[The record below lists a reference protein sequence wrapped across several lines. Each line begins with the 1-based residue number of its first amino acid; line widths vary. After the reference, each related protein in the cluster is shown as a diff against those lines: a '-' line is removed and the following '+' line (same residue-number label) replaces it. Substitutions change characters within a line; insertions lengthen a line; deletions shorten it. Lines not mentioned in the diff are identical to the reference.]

1 LITFVK
7 IYRIKTVLGKRGE
20 KMVSVFKN
28 LVIHLRRWMKFL
40 IILAIGLGIILF
52 VVFSTYKPMY
62 SVSLDGKFLGYTDNK
77 KELQDKINEYMKKGD
92 QSSNIAFVDIESL
105 PEYSFCLRK
114 KDSQV
119 DNDKILNDI
128 ISTGVTYY
136 KYYAILVN
144 SEEKYYVSTFQ
155 ECDNIIEQLK
165 EKDSENIDSISYIV
179 KYETGMQDFT
189 EPETV
194 VAELYVERPVIVE
207 ATPIYT
213 DVSSSGSVITGA
225 NISYSII
232 NLGSLSFINPISG
245 VITSRFG
252 VLSSIRSSYHT
263 GLDIGSSIGTPIA
276 AAESGVVEFSGWKSA
291 YGQMITIDHGDGIVT
306 YYAHCSALYKSV
318 GEYVEQGEIIA
329 AVGMTGNT
337 TGPHLHIEVR
347 KDGVAYDPIDYFDY

>member
-1 LITFVK
+1 
-7 IYRIKTVLGKRGE
+7 
-20 KMVSVFKN
+20 MVSVFKN
-28 LVIHLRRWMKFL
+28 VVIHLRRWMKFL

-52 VVFSTYKPMY
+52 IVFSTYKPMY
-62 SVSLDGKFLGYTDNK
+62 SVSLDGQFLGYTDNK

-92 QSSNIAFVDIESL
+92 QSNNIAFVDIEDL

-119 DNDKILNDI
+119 DNDKIFNDI
-128 ISTGVTYY
+128 VSTGITYY
-136 KYYAILVN
+136 KYYAIMVN

-165 EKDSENIDSISYIV
+165 QQDSDNIDSISYIV

-189 EPETV
+189 PVDTV
-194 VAELYVERPVIVE
+194 VAELYVEKPIIV

-213 DVSSSGSVITGA
+213 DTSSSGTVVTGA
-225 NISYSII
+225 NLSYSTIYLG
-232 NLGSLSFINPISG
+232 NLNFTNPIYG
-245 VITSRFG
+245 IVTSRFG
-252 VLSSIRSSYHT
+252 VASSIRSSYHT

-291 YGQMITIDHGDGIVT
+291 YGKMITIDHGDGIVT
-306 YYAHCSALYKSV
+306 YYAHCSELYKSA

-337 TGPHLHIEVR
+337 TGPHLHLEVR
-347 KDGVAYDPIDYFDY
+347 KDGVAYDPADYFDY